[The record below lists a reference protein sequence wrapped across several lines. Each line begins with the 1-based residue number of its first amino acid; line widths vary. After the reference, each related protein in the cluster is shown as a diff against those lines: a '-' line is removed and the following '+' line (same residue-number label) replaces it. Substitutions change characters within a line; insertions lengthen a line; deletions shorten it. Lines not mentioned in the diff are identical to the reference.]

1 MMWCLE
7 VVDDEDRWFFIVR
20 LRCASPHSCFA
31 TGPDGLHVA
40 ACCPILAHRVEI
52 VMAKSSWAAFP
63 HPDKAFDYAGD
74 KLAKAWPK
82 LHAGDQEPFPDEKHI
97 AKLLKGNPALG
108 KDAHG
113 IAESLQDAWRAFHR
127 GDFHEAYET
136 GVALKALG
144 ASVAVKAGGIHATYL
159 VKNDKDKIARYEAL
173 AKLAEA
179 AIAALPGEA
188 NSHYRHAYALG
199 RYSQGISITAA
210 LAQGVAG
217 KVRASLDAA
226 LKIAPKHAEARTA
239 LGLYHAEIVGKVGGM
254 LAKLTYGA
262 SAGEA
267 EKQLK
272 EALKLT
278 PDSPIAW
285 IEYGNMLL
293 LLHGDKREDDV
304 AEAYQKA
311 SKIKPRDAME
321 ALDAAWARE
330 QIE

>member
-1 MMWCLE
+1 
-7 VVDDEDRWFFIVR
+7 
-20 LRCASPHSCFA
+20 
-31 TGPDGLHVA
+31 
-40 ACCPILAHRVEI
+40 
-52 VMAKSSWAAFP
+52 MAKSGWAAFP

-74 KLAKAWPK
+74 KLAKAWSK
-82 LHAGDQEPFPDEKHI
+82 LHAGDQEPFPDDKHV
-97 AKLLKGNPALG
+97 AKLLKANPTLG
-108 KDAHG
+108 KDATK
-113 IAESLQDAWRAFHR
+113 IAMALQDAWRAFHR
-127 GDFHEAYET
+127 GDFHDAHEA

-144 ASVAVKAGGIHATYL
+144 ASVAIKAGGIHATYL
-159 VKNDKDKIARYEAL
+159 VKSDKDKVARYEAL
-173 AKLAEA
+173 AKLAQVAVE
-179 AIAALPGEA
+179 ALPGEA

-199 RYSQGISITAA
+199 RYSQCISIAQA
-210 LAQGVAG
+210 LAQGIAG
-217 KVRASLDAA
+217 RVRAALDAA

-239 LGLYHAEIVGKVGGM
+239 LGLYHAEIVGKVGAM
-254 LAKLTYGA
+254 LGKLTYGA

-267 EKQLK
+267 DKQLK

-311 SKIKPRDAME
+311 SKLKQHDAME